1 MENKLA
7 QNFDFFSLIKFA
19 LPTII
24 MVLFASLYIMV
35 DGVFVARY
43 VNTVALSAINIVY
56 PLFGAIF
63 AIASMLASGGSALV
77 AKKMGERKYKQAKQY
92 FSLVVVSALVIGLIF
107 AVVCLIFI
115 KPIIYLL
122 GSNEIIYKYCYAYI
136 TPILIFAPFCILQ
149 MIFHSFFI
157 VAGKPKMGLFTT
169 IIGGVANIIFD
180 YIFIVLMGMGI
191 SGAAYGTIVGFM
203 LQILIGIFYFAFKK
217 TSTLYFVKPSTN
229 FLAVVKSCYNGLAE
243 LIGNFAVSI
252 TTFLFNIEMMKYV
265 GVDGVAAITIVF
277 YSEFILNAIFYGY
290 SSGVAPIFS
299 YNYGGKNIYQLK
311 NIFKI
316 SMAFIIVSSI
326 LIYFFSIP
334 ASSYIISIFA
344 LKDSNVFNIAIK
356 GFTFFAISFLF
367 TGINIF
373 AGSLFTAFSNGRVAA
388 TMTFLRTFVFLC
400 LAIFLLPIIL
410 GAEGIWLAV
419 AMAEF
424 MALVVTFF
432 YFIKYRKVY
441 NYI

>member
-136 TPILIFAPFCILQ
+136 TPILIFTPFCILQ
-149 MIFHSFFI
+149 MIF
-157 VAGKPKMGLFTT
+157 
-169 IIGGVANIIFD
+169 
-180 YIFIVLMGMGI
+180 LM
-191 SGAAYGTIVGFM
+191 
-203 LQILIGIFYFAFKK
+203 
-217 TSTLYFVKPSTN
+217 
-229 FLAVVKSCYNGLAE
+229 
-243 LIGNFAVSI
+243 
-252 TTFLFNIEMMKYV
+252 
-265 GVDGVAAITIVF
+265 
-277 YSEFILNAIFYGY
+277 
-290 SSGVAPIFS
+290 
-299 YNYGGKNIYQLK
+299 
-311 NIFKI
+311 
-316 SMAFIIVSSI
+316 
-326 LIYFFSIP
+326 
-334 ASSYIISIFA
+334 
-344 LKDSNVFNIAIK
+344 
-356 GFTFFAISFLF
+356 
-367 TGINIF
+367 
-373 AGSLFTAFSNGRVAA
+373 
-388 TMTFLRTFVFLC
+388 
-400 LAIFLLPIIL
+400 
-410 GAEGIWLAV
+410 
-419 AMAEF
+419 
-424 MALVVTFF
+424 
-432 YFIKYRKVY
+432 
-441 NYI
+441 